1 MFMAILQLCDI
12 LPCVTLIP
20 DGDYAEI
27 VTEVKNKIKLKPILL
42 VLFPPPHN
50 CNILEKYRSGC
61 CGLILILVYLFSKPV
76 CIFETSSVF
85 FFKVLWNLY
94 ITKSQGIDIV
104 LILLFPT

>member
-1 MFMAILQLCDI
+1 MAILQLCDI
-12 LPCVTLIP
+12 LPCVTLTP
-20 DGDYAEI
+20 DEDYAEI

-42 VLFPPPHN
+42 VLFPPPPHN

-85 FFKVLWNLY
+85 FLKY
-94 ITKSQGIDIV
+94 CGTSI
-104 LILLFPT
+104 